1 MTIGAYVTKQLLHLE
16 CGFPSYCDPTL
27 EPYFETLDEE
37 YACVLRRPIQF
48 EELAGNIAT
57 VEDLKTNYVTL
68 LSTVTTRK
76 VDLDTL
82 FKVFAL
88 SRDYIRHFKN
98 QRHNLYAMSICYWI
112 GNYIDSCREE
122 VTDRLYSYS
131 RSWFKRTVN
140 NVYIVFDKKC
150 RIIIQFLAS
159 ICSSLGSFI

>member
-159 ICSSLGSFI
+159 ICSSLGPFI